1 MSIYD
6 ASQIPP
12 VHHQRA
18 TTNTSS
24 GSRNQYDVWSLV
36 TVTYKDPALPQ
47 RTLNLKVSPSIAKH
61 IAQEMR
67 DTGFCHLFSGN
78 QAILIAASEIQSIE
92 FTKLT
97 TEENP

>member
-6 ASQIPP
+6 AARFPP
-12 VHHQRA
+12 VYRQRA
-18 TTNTSS
+18 TTKTSS
-24 GSRNQYDVWSLV
+24 GSRNQCDVWSLV
-36 TVTYKDPALPQ
+36 TVTYKDPVLPR
-47 RTLNLKVSPSIAKH
+47 RTMNLKVSPSIAKH

-78 QAILIAASEIQSIE
+78 QSILIAASEIQSIE